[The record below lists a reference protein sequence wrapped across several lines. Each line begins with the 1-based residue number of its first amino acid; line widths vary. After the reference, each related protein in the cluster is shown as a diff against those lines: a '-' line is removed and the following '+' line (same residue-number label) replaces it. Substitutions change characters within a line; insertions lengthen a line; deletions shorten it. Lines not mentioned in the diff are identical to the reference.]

1 MSNTGFAGTAA
12 AFVLGHDNAR
22 AAIALAACQS
32 SVIAL
37 HLLAS
42 ALWPRFGA
50 RSRAGAPHTAFSVI
64 IHRAARS
71 WSGVSGSRSGLSAA
85 ESRFSASLA
94 YAANFLCVQSL
105 SIVSLLLIFSLGTDL
120 SPGVTSDIGHQ
131 RMGRFAVVYA
141 AIALA
146 LPTRNSFLGIVL
158 LNTSFKDAIKW
169 HTWTASAAVLLA
181 LVHSVAYFML
191 WIPINFVEASLSSTQ
206 IRNRFGLAASSLML
220 LAFLA
225 SSYPMRRYAYHT
237 FYSIHI
243 LTAPIIITL
252 VYLHTPSTA
261 LPYLT
266 APLALYIIDKGI
278 RLMKSTRRVKVL
290 NVASLHDA
298 AKTCSTTMLTVCVPP
313 LCQHEGFQPGQFVFV
328 NIPEEHPCT
337 GCRIVLSG
345 RGPFP
350 RALNEI
356 ATSRLLCN
364 PASLSPLIMHMD
376 GPYGQSHAFSYFSRN
391 TAGAYMYISGGIG
404 ITPVLSLLLNAVSNG
419 ASGCCHDRSDA
430 TVTKKETYR
439 RERILVWSVKRLRDI
454 GWALEDL
461 IACTGVGVAVLI
473 HVTNERGADDS
484 FRMDREDE
492 GAHEDAET
500 GLTRG
505 EDEALLSG
513 WIGANAQN
521 QTLSDVALGNVSGVN
536 VVFGSRPD
544 YGQIFRDLKQRR
556 QASASVVGDCG
567 VIVSGPVEL
576 VASVQRHATRESDKT
591 CLFHV
596 FTESFELKVPEKIQ
610 NPASA
615 NNTTKSFMDFEK
627 PPSSTHH
634 PTRARLS
641 VVEARLSVAESQPP
655 ARPIPE
661 STPRSAASTADA
673 APVPGI
679 SAAPRLDP
687 IKLATQQALE
697 SLTNRLYTVS
707 SRLERPHFTFNAMQK
722 PSVGN
727 ITTRHLDPLNDRSSA
742 QAAEPS
748 QQHGLLRAK
757 KPTIIP
763 ASSTKHRHGSRPNSN
778 KPGAAPLVMD
788 IADLQSIIRP
798 RKRSSERAE
807 LERLGMLPPAFS
819 GQMDVNGRPG
829 SALRGAF
836 APVIPPISPA
846 PPSSQEPRPP
856 SSGKTSFKR
865 VRVVEPDVA
874 EMGANAAMDVDMPQ
888 ESKASTPA
896 IATLADKTDKSA
908 VNVGSTASG
917 TTAKFP
923 DVFAFIAHLEK
934 HPKSLEFAYLI
945 PKMDAKNEKSG
956 GASREQAVVNPYNL
970 QFAEYSSLDRSL
982 GYYTMSAEGVTF
994 ICESA
999 GTSKFTPLKQ
1009 WIRERHLFYNLLEI
1023 PFFKRYR
1030 LWKSFVTWKRNVLR
1044 TKIHL
1049 AKRKLEQTLFIADPL
1064 LRDALLGI
1072 RERCLTVMARCRL
1085 VKIDAGKSYALQ
1097 EFVAEQTGWVQSLT
1111 DGVLRD
1117 FEGGVRAA
1125 VAKAGEAA
1133 LNTKGFST
1141 EMPSEGGNSTGV
1153 SLSFMDQAT
1162 RRKECYRLQR
1172 FVKLVDYQIVNT
1184 LRVLATDSVKDLLKA
1199 VYNGCT
1205 DADVA
1210 VKSLDDGDTSSSSMS
1225 DVEIDAAVRN
1235 VQVGGVVVGKEVGTK
1250 ELIGCG
1256 FDGFP
1261 VILTRINRASI
1272 PKVSIL
1278 DPIEDQPDFG
1288 SGSTEMVVSQPAV
1301 APQKKKVDVLGEKKP
1316 AQFVPLFKVE
1326 LGIHL
1331 ETEEKNLFI
1340 DPSLLDH
1347 LTCVDTLLKLYITA
1361 IEKMELIAHTIPF
1374 FDPANLAGG
1383 SYASPQGDEAS
1394 DTGPKAATIV
1404 MEDGYFRELC
1414 GRIRGVLVG
1423 IFGNANHWMKT
1434 LYGVKE
1440 MWLENESFDSVAA
1453 LQNAAGPLAVLFATS
1468 QHSDGDVG
1476 TLLLNKMKEME
1487 QEAME
1492 EALALELPLPETRT
1506 NKESIL
1512 ELSAAFNTLPDGSIV
1527 SPIVLFFAAELEKF
1541 MKQKQ
1546 EMNAIPLNNKV
1557 NTLSID
1563 TAYLKSILVPS
1574 PERCFSDVA
1583 NLLPNLARDKNE
1595 LVLGVVQNW
1604 VILLK
1609 TPSST
1614 VESFVEYLASLHN
1627 IKSSLSLVDKLY
1639 DEVGRLYTLIDNYK
1653 IKIPPTDLAMFQ
1665 TLLPTLRTLKESADM
1680 ASDTKDDNITK
1691 FTQDLE
1697 KAMFD
1702 LQTSAFDVRNKAL
1715 DPAILNPGASA
1726 ETTIALLEETSNK
1739 LQDMIEQKRRF
1750 EQWAEIFK
1758 NGGAPPAPVV
1768 ESGEKTEGGDEDK
1781 KPAPA
1786 AAAAKNTADSGVF
1799 DEVEG
1804 EIKMRMTLWTSLRD
1818 WQQITNLWKT
1828 QPFESLNTEDINA
1841 QIASYTKVAYTLDK
1855 GLPPNDV
1862 VPNLKKRV
1870 ESYKGMYSTIVD
1882 LRNPAL
1888 KPRHWEKVQ
1897 EVLGR
1902 PIIRDESLTLE
1913 KLMDQRVFDFKED
1926 ISNISGQASSEA
1938 ALEEML
1944 SKVVK
1949 LWSDTEFIV
1958 LPYRDSKDV
1967 FILGAIDDIQT
1978 ALEDSQVTISTI
1990 KASRFVGPI
1999 KTEVERWDRQLQLFS
2014 ETLDAWMICQRNWLY
2029 LESIFSAPDIQ
2040 RQLPDEARMFMQV
2053 DRSWKESMRKVSRN
2067 PNAMKSGTIPGLL
2080 ESFVQNNGLL
2090 DQIQKCL
2097 EDYLESKRLLFPR
2110 FYFLSNDELLEILS
2124 QTRNPQAVQ
2133 PHLSKCFDAIKSLG
2147 FSSDAKSID
2156 IISMVSPEG
2165 EKVQFLKTIKARGN
2179 VESWLSSVEEAMVA
2193 VLRRLTKLAL
2203 TDYENKRRTDWVR
2216 EHAGQ
2221 VVVTANQ
2228 VIWCRDIIEAIKGAD
2243 PDKDLAAFKQKS
2255 INGLAGLATLVR
2267 GDLTKIQRAIL
2278 GALITIDVHNRDIV
2292 QGLIN
2297 AKVSSVNDFEW
2308 AKQLRYYWDMDADTC
2323 QVKMSSSVFNYGY
2336 EYLGCSPRL
2345 VITPLTDRCYLTL
2358 TGALQLNLGGSPV
2371 GPAGTG
2377 KTETV
2382 KDLAKAIARQCVV
2395 FNCSDG
2401 MDYKM
2406 MGKMFAGLAQSGA
2419 WICFDE
2425 FNRIDIEV
2433 LSVIAQQLLTIKS
2446 AKDSKCSR
2454 FIFEGRDIRLI
2465 DTCAAFITMN
2475 PGYAGR
2481 TELPDNLK
2489 ALFRPIAMMIPDY
2502 GLIAEIMLFSEGFE
2516 GAKALAGKV
2525 FNLYKLCSEQ
2535 LSQQDH
2541 YDFGMRAVKSVLIM
2555 AGAMKRSHP
2564 DLPEE
2569 HVLIRSLR
2577 DSNLPK
2583 FLVEDIGLFRGILQ
2597 DLFPGIT
2604 VKEDDFEILNK
2615 MIKEVMVEK
2624 NLEIVDAFVT
2634 RVCQLFE
2641 TNRIRHGVMLVGPTG
2656 GAKTTCYQILQ
2667 EASTRLK
2674 EKYPNSPDFQK
2685 VKTWVLNPKCVAMT
2699 ELYGEFNLA
2708 TMEWKD
2714 GLIGITFRA
2723 QVADDSPDE
2732 KWTVCDG
2739 PVDALWIENMNTV
2752 LDDNKLLTLINGE
2765 RIKMNPTMHMLFE
2778 VADLAVASPATVSR
2792 CGMVYMD
2799 PASIGW
2805 WPYVKSWLRKL
2816 PEKFSDELKA
2826 HIQLLFGAYVDDGLS
2841 FIRRS
2846 CKEYI
2851 KSVNFNLVVSLCNI
2865 ISCFVENPEVNFTL
2879 AIADLKVLFSHIFV
2893 FSFVWSVGGNLA
2905 DGNQDLFDTFL
2916 RDTLEA
2922 KPIADVAMPSMSIFS
2937 YYVHIKKRNFG
2948 QWDELVPSFVYNPE
2962 IPYFRMIV
2970 PTQDTVKYSYL
2981 LEALLTNGYK
2991 TLFGGGTGVGKS
3003 VIVQDLLNRI
3013 SKKNGFL
3020 PVTLN
3025 FSAQTNSVQTQQAME
3040 AKLEKKRKGIMGAPS
3055 GSKKIVLFVDDL
3067 NMPKLDTYGSQPPI
3081 ELIRQY
3087 IDFGGFYDRETMT
3100 WKDVQDI
3107 EIVTCC
3113 APPGGGRNNVT
3124 PRLLRHFNML
3134 NIPTPNE
3141 HSLTTIFKSIVD
3153 GFLKPFSQDVKACS
3167 EAIVVSSIDIYRCMC
3182 NELLPTPAKSHY
3194 TFNLRDLSKVV
3205 QGILQVRP
3213 ATCQAKLDIVKTF
3226 CHEASRVFHDRL
3238 IDDSDRAY
3246 YNNLLSGLVDKNFS
3260 VSLPKEAMSEKPI
3273 MFGDFS
3279 KKGVP
3284 AEERQ
3289 YVEFQDMNTLNT
3301 LLEEYLEEYN
3311 VTMNKEL
3318 RLIFF
3323 LDAKQHITRI
3333 SRIIRQPRGNALL
3346 VGVGG
3351 CGKQSLTRLACH
3363 ISDYFCFQV
3372 ELTRTYGEVEW
3383 HEDLK
3388 KLYIAAG
3395 VEGKNSVFLLSD
3407 TQVKTESF
3415 LEDVNNILNSGEVP
3429 NLFPSDEREKILADL
3444 RPAAREKGLPEDR
3457 DSMYQFFISRVRD
3470 NLHIVFA
3477 TSPVGDTFRNRCRM
3491 FPSLV
3496 NCCTIDWFDEW
3507 PREALLSVSR
3517 RFLEFVDLGSDE
3529 TKANIAQLCVEVH
3542 SSVGATA
3549 KKFYAELRRRYYT
3562 TPTSY
3567 LELIN
3572 LYVSMLQEK
3581 RKEMG
3586 ASRDRLNS
3594 GLNKLA
3600 ETNELVANMQVE
3612 LNSLG
3617 PVLKQSAIDV
3627 ENLMVKIAKDQEV
3640 ADSVQKVV
3648 ADEEAVVRAK
3658 ANETESFA
3666 REAQKDLDEALP
3678 ALDAAYKAL
3687 DALDKKDI
3695 AELKVFAKPPD
3706 VVLMVMEAICILFKM
3721 KPDWDNSKKLLGDPQ
3736 FMKKMADYDKDN
3748 IPEAIQKKIK
3758 KYMENP
3764 NFTPETI
3771 ERVSKACKS
3780 IGMWVIAMDIYS
3792 RVFKEV
3798 APKRKKLDEAQET
3811 LQVTMAALAQKA
3823 AALKE
3828 VEDQLNKLKETY
3840 ENSIKSK
3847 KVLADKMEE
3856 TTQRLARAS
3865 KLTLALAD
3873 EQIRW
3878 TESVASM
3885 NFLIEQLVGNIFLC
3899 AASVAYYGAFTT
3911 NYRQELVRE
3920 WMHRCQEFGVPV
3932 TENFS
3937 LMEHLVDPAVVRDWN
3952 IQGLP
3957 ADTLSTENGI
3967 LVTRGRR
3974 WPLMIDPQGQAN
3986 RWIRNMEG
3994 NHLKVV
4000 KLSEPKFLRA
4010 LENAVRTGQ
4019 SVLMED
4025 VGEQLDPAIEP
4036 LLLKQTVRQGGRLL
4050 MKLGDSLIEY
4060 DRNFKLYI
4068 TTKLSNPHYLPEVC
4082 IKVTIIN
4089 FTVTN
4094 VGLEGQLLADVVK
4107 LERPELEEQ
4116 RNSLIVNIA
4125 NDKKQLKDIEEK
4137 ILRLLFNS
4145 QGNILDDEELINTLN
4160 QSKVTSAAIKE
4171 RVHQAEVTEVEINQA
4186 REKYRPVA
4194 IRGSVLYF
4202 VIATLAEMDPM
4213 YQFSLKYFKTLF
4225 NQCIVESPKAEDL
4238 NARINILCDEA
4249 TANIFANVSRGL
4261 FEAHKLIY
4269 AFMICCS
4276 ILKQRGDVTEGEMNF
4291 FLRGS
4296 SRMSDNDPPKP
4307 QERWFTSYMWQN
4319 CCDVAANIPQF
4330 GYIIEHIQMYVSEWD
4345 ELINSESPFDASI
4358 PGASELDLSDF
4369 HKLILVKALREE
4381 KLVASCIS
4389 FVQKNM
4395 GQQYVDIPP
4404 LDLSKAFKDT
4414 SHLVPMIFILSTGS
4428 DPISALMKFAAT
4440 KDMASTEKL
4449 HMISLGQGQGPIAE
4463 ELIRRATGRGDWVFL
4478 QNCHLAASWM
4488 GKLETIIKDF
4498 ATPDTPINP
4507 TFRLFLSSM
4516 PSKVFP
4522 SSVLQDGVK
4531 VTNEPPKGLR
4541 ANIAR
4546 SFADVSR
4553 DLFDDAPPQGFKFKK
4568 LLFGVCFFNAIIHER
4583 KKFGALGWNILYDW
4597 SNSDLEVSIIMLK
4610 NTLQESKQIPWDALM
4625 YLTGEITFGGR
4636 VTDDWDRRT
4645 LNSILGKFYTPN
4657 ILEDSYVFSPSGIY
4671 YAPRDTDLAGFRS
4684 YIDSL
4689 PLAEEP
4695 SIFGMHENANISY
4708 QMQEAKRLIKTILEV
4723 QPRLVSGG
4731 AGKSPE
4737 EIVSELAASILD
4749 GLPGLLFTEP
4759 IPGNMATI
4767 GKTDL
4772 LAQKDVLDS
4781 LFKKDASGRM
4791 LNSLST
4797 VLCQESA
4804 RFNKLLT
4811 VLKISLENLSKA
4823 VKGLVVMSAELEKVF
4838 QSLLNNEVPDV
4849 WAKAAYPSLKPLAS
4863 WVKDLKLRVDFLN
4876 EWLDHGQPSSFWLP
4890 GMFFPQGFLTGIL
4903 QNHARKYNIP
4913 IDSLLFAYKVTNY
4926 ETGDETIDHDVSVTG
4941 IAPRPTT
4948 QEMER
4953 CKSTPQEEDAD
4964 FRHYPD
4970 ADGVLIR
4977 GLYIE
4982 GARWDRQKSSLQ
4994 DSYPM
4999 EMFSIMPLVSPC
5011 GNFINNGPV
5020 DKLCDRY

>member
-1 MSNTGFAGTAA
+1 MCSFCFRVIITFPSNIC
-12 AFVLGHDNAR
+12 DY
-22 AAIALAACQS
+22 
-32 SVIAL
+32 
-37 HLLAS
+37 
-42 ALWPRFGA
+42 
-50 RSRAGAPHTAFSVI
+50 RAGVVQ
-64 IHRAARS
+64 
-71 WSGVSGSRSGLSAA
+71 WSG
-85 ESRFSASLA
+85 
-94 YAANFLCVQSL
+94 
-105 SIVSLLLIFSLGTDL
+105 IVSHCKSGNPSMDL
-120 SPGVTSDIGHQ
+120 D
-131 RMGRFAVVYA
+131 R
-141 AIALA
+141 
-146 LPTRNSFLGIVL
+146 
-158 LNTSFKDAIKW
+158 
-169 HTWTASAAVLLA
+169 HTNAASAA
-181 LVHSVAYFML
+181 
-191 WIPINFVEASLSSTQ
+191 
-206 IRNRFGLAASSLML
+206 
-220 LAFLA
+220 
-225 SSYPMRRYAYHT
+225 
-237 FYSIHI
+237 
-243 LTAPIIITL
+243 
-252 VYLHTPSTA
+252 
-261 LPYLT
+261 
-266 APLALYIIDKGI
+266 
-278 RLMKSTRRVKVL
+278 
-290 NVASLHDA
+290 
-298 AKTCSTTMLTVCVPP
+298 
-313 LCQHEGFQPGQFVFV
+313 
-328 NIPEEHPCT
+328 
-337 GCRIVLSG
+337 
-345 RGPFP
+345 
-350 RALNEI
+350 
-356 ATSRLLCN
+356 
-364 PASLSPLIMHMD
+364 
-376 GPYGQSHAFSYFSRN
+376 
-391 TAGAYMYISGGIG
+391 
-404 ITPVLSLLLNAVSNG
+404 
-419 ASGCCHDRSDA
+419 
-430 TVTKKETYR
+430 
-439 RERILVWSVKRLRDI
+439 
-454 GWALEDL
+454 
-461 IACTGVGVAVLI
+461 
-473 HVTNERGADDS
+473 
-484 FRMDREDE
+484 
-492 GAHEDAET
+492 
-500 GLTRG
+500 
-505 EDEALLSG
+505 
-513 WIGANAQN
+513 ANA
-521 QTLSDVALGNVSGVN
+521 
-536 VVFGSRPD
+536 
-544 YGQIFRDLKQRR
+544 KQKTDDFKI
-556 QASASVVGDCG
+556 AS
-567 VIVSGPVEL
+567 
-576 VASVQRHATRESDKT
+576 
-591 CLFHV
+591 
-596 FTESFELKVPEKIQ
+596 
-610 NPASA
+610 
-615 NNTTKSFMDFEK
+615 
-627 PPSSTHH
+627 
-634 PTRARLS
+634 
-641 VVEARLSVAESQPP
+641 
-655 ARPIPE
+655 
-661 STPRSAASTADA
+661 
-673 APVPGI
+673 
-679 SAAPRLDP
+679 
-687 IKLATQQALE
+687 QQAVE
-697 SLTNRLYTVS
+697 SLTARLYTVS
-707 SRLERPHFTFNAMQK
+707 SRLERPHFKVNLSSHK
-722 PSVGN
+722 
-727 ITTRHLDPLNDRSSA
+727 LDPLTQVSNNKIPA
-742 QAAEPS
+742 QAAEPNHTKPS
-748 QQHGLLRAK
+748 TLKAK
-757 KPTIIP
+757 KPTVIP
-763 ASSTKHRHGSRPNSN
+763 SSSTKHRHGSSA
-778 KPGAAPLVMD
+778 AAPASAKEAQGSMD
-788 IADLQSIIRP
+788 LQDLQSIIRP
-798 RKRSSERAE
+798 RKRSNERAE
-807 LERLGMLPPAFS
+807 LERLRMLPPSMEGHVVFP
-819 GQMDVNGRPG
+819 DRPV
-829 SALRGAF
+829 SRGAF
-836 APVIPPISPA
+836 LGTVSVIPPIV
-846 PPSSQEPRPP
+846 PSSP
-856 SSGKTSFKR
+856 STPVPDASTESPFKR
-865 VRVVEPDVA
+865 VRVVEQERD
-874 EMGANAAMDVDMPQ
+874 ENERSGDANGVSPQ
-888 ESKASTPA
+888 ESNLVTTPA
-896 IATLADKTDKSA
+896 PQMPALPLGKRQS
-908 VNVGSTASG
+908 
-917 TTAKFP
+917 KFT
-923 DVFAFIAHLEK
+923 DVFAYIAHLEK
-934 HPKSLEFAYLI
+934 HPKSQEFTYLI
-945 PKMDAKNEKSG
+945 PKVEG
-956 GASREQAVVNPYNL
+956 GKGKEQTVFNPYNL
-970 QFAEYSSLDRSL
+970 TFTDYSSLDRSQ

-994 ICESA
+994 ISEAA
-999 GTSKFTPLKQ
+999 GISKFTPLKQ
-1009 WIRERHLFYNLLEI
+1009 WIRERHLFYNLLKI
-1023 PFFKRYR
+1023 PFFSRYR
-1030 LWKSFVTWKRNVLR
+1030 LWKSFVVWKRNVLR
-1044 TKIHL
+1044 AKITV
-1049 AKRKLEQTLFIADPL
+1049 ASKRLNKNMFLVDPL
-1064 LRDALLGI
+1064 LRGPLLAV
-1072 RERCLTVMARCRL
+1072 RERCINIVTRFRL
-1085 VKIDAGKSYALQ
+1085 VKIDAGKSYALE
-1097 EFVAEQTGWVQSLT
+1097 EFVSDQTGWVRNVT
-1111 DGVLRD
+1111 EGALREL
-1117 FEGGVRAA
+1117 EGTIRSIVS
-1125 VAKAGEAA
+1125 KAGEAA
-1133 LNTKGFST
+1133 LREKGFTT
-1141 EMPSEGGNSTGV
+1141 ELAEEVPDGV
-1153 SLSFMDQAT
+1153 ETQRLSFMDQAT
-1162 RRKECYRLQR
+1162 RRNECLRLQR
-1172 FVKLVDYQIVNT
+1172 FVKLVDYHIVNT
-1184 LRVLATDSVKDLLKA
+1184 LRTLATDTVKDLLKS
-1199 VYNGCT
+1199 VYNGCS
-1205 DADVA
+1205 D
-1210 VKSLDDGDTSSSSMS
+1210 S
-1225 DVEIDAAVRN
+1225 DVVVRDIDQDGENLDSMMDIDSDTNISHA
-1235 VQVGGVVVGKEVGTK
+1235 QVGGVVVGREVGTK
-1250 ELIGCG
+1250 ELIDCG

-1261 VILTRINRASI
+1261 IILSRIHRACI
-1272 PKVSIL
+1272 PKVNIV
-1278 DPIEDQPDFG
+1278 DPVEDLGEESVGGDVEPG
-1288 SGSTEMVVSQPAV
+1288 
-1301 APQKKKVDVLGEKKP
+1301 PQKVVEVSVKKKGGKDAMLEQKP
-1316 AQFVPLFKVE
+1316 VQFVPLFKVE

-1331 ETEEKNLFI
+1331 ETSPKSLFI
-1340 DPSLLDH
+1340 NPSVMDH
-1347 LTCVDTLLKLYITA
+1347 LTCIDTLLKLYITA
-1361 IEKMELIAHTIPF
+1361 IEKVELISNTIPF
-1374 FDPANLAGG
+1374 FDPANLTGG
-1383 SYASPQGDEAS
+1383 SYANTQATEVS
-1394 DTGPKAATIV
+1394 DTGPKAAAIV
-1404 MEDGYFRELC
+1404 MEDGYFREIC

-1423 IFGNANHWMKT
+1423 IFGNATNWMRT
-1434 LYGVKE
+1434 LDGVKD
-1440 MWLENESFDSVAA
+1440 MWVENQNFDSVSS
-1453 LQNAAGPLAVLFATS
+1453 LESSAGPLAVLFAIT
-1468 QHSDGDVG
+1468 QHGEGEVPM
-1476 TLLLNKMKEME
+1476 LLMNKMKELE
-1487 QEAME
+1487 Q
-1492 EALALELPLPETRT
+1492 LAIAQAITNEQPPPEIRT
-1506 NKESIL
+1506 DKESVL
-1512 ELSAAFNTLPDGSIV
+1512 ELSATFETLEDGSV
-1527 SPIVLFFAAELEKF
+1527 DSPIVNFFRVELEKYT
-1541 MKQKQ
+1541 KQKL
-1546 EMNAIPLNNKV
+1546 EMNAIPINNKV
-1557 NTLSID
+1557 NNLSID
-1563 TAYLKSILVPS
+1563 TTHLKSILVPS

-1583 NLLPNLARDKNE
+1583 KLLPNLARDKNE
-1595 LVLGVVQNW
+1595 LLLGVVQSW
-1604 VILLK
+1604 VVLLK
-1609 TPSST
+1609 TTSST
-1614 VESFVEYLASLHN
+1614 VDQFVDYLASLHN
-1627 IKSSLSLVDKLY
+1627 IKLSLGLVDKLY
-1639 DEVGRLYTLIDNYK
+1639 DEVCRLYTLIDNYK
-1653 IKIPPTDLAMFQ
+1653 IKIQPTDLAMFQ
-1665 TLLPTLRTLKESADM
+1665 TLLPTLRTLKEAADM

-1702 LQTSAFDVRNKAL
+1702 LQTGAFDVRNKAL
-1715 DPAILNPGASA
+1715 DPNILNPNTSA
-1726 ETTIALLEETSNK
+1726 EATIALLNETSKK
-1739 LQDMIEQKRRF
+1739 LQDMISLKSKY

-1758 NGGAPPAPVV
+1758 NGGVPPSAAVPGTEKEGEGEQKAAAPVK
-1768 ESGEKTEGGDEDK
+1768 G
-1781 KPAPA
+1781 A
-1786 AAAAKNTADSGVF
+1786 ADSSVF
-1799 DEVEG
+1799 EEVEA
-1804 EIKMRMTLWTSLRD
+1804 EIKMRMQLWTSLRD
-1818 WQQITNLWKT
+1818 WEALTMNWKT
-1828 QPFESLNTEDINA
+1828 QPFESLNTEEINA
-1841 QIASYTKVAYTLDK
+1841 QIAAYTKVVYSLDK

-1862 VPNLKKRV
+1862 VPKLKKMV
-1870 ESYKGMYSTIVD
+1870 DGYKAMYNTIVD
-1882 LRNPAL
+1882 LRNPAM
-1888 KPRHWEKVQ
+1888 KARHWDKVQ
-1897 EVLGR
+1897 EILGH
-1902 PIIRDESLTLE
+1902 PIIRDENLTLE
-1913 KLMDQRVFDFKED
+1913 RLMEQRVFEFKED
-1926 ISNISGQASSEA
+1926 ISNISGQASSES

-1944 SKVVK
+1944 SKIVK

-1978 ALEDSQVTISTI
+1978 ALEDSQVTIATI

-1999 KTEVERWDRQLQLFS
+1999 KSEVERWDRQLQLFS

-2040 RQLPDEARMFMQV
+2040 RQLPDEARMFTQV
-2053 DRSWKESMRKVSRN
+2053 DRTWKESMRRVARN

-2080 ESFVQNNGLL
+2080 EAFVQNNGLL

-2147 FSSDAKSID
+2147 FSSDSKSID
-2156 IISMVSPEG
+2156 IISMISPEG
-2165 EKVQFLKTIKARGN
+2165 EKVPFLKTIKARGN
-2179 VESWLSSVEEAMVA
+2179 VESWLSSVEEGMVS
-2193 VLRRLTKLAL
+2193 VLRRLTKIAL
-2203 TDYENKRRTDWVR
+2203 TDYDNKKRTDWVR

-2228 VIWCRDIIEAIKGAD
+2228 VIWCRDVSEAIKNAD
-2243 PDKDLAAFKQKS
+2243 PNKELQAFKTKS
-2255 INGLAGLATLVR
+2255 ITGLAGLATLVR

-2278 GALITIDVHNRDIV
+2278 GALITIDVHNRDII
-2292 QGLIN
+2292 QGLVD
-2297 AKVSSVNDFEW
+2297 AKVAGLNDFEW

-2358 TGALQLNLGGSPV
+2358 TGAMQLNLGGSPV

-2382 KDLAKAIARQCVV
+2382 KDLAKAMARQCVV

-2446 AKDSKCSR
+2446 AKDSKSTR

-2502 GLIAEIMLFSEGFE
+2502 RLIAEIMLFSEGFE
-2516 GAKALAGKV
+2516 SAKALAGKV
-2525 FNLYKLCSEQ
+2525 ANLYKLCSEQ

-2555 AGAMKRSHP
+2555 AGALKRSNP
-2564 DLPEE
+2564 DLTEE
-2569 HVLIRSLR
+2569 VVLIRSLR

-2583 FLVEDIGLFRGILQ
+2583 FLVEDIGLFKGILQ

-2604 VKEDDFEILNK
+2604 VKEEDFALLNH
-2615 MIKEVMVEK
+2615 MIKEVMRDR

-2667 EASTRLK
+2667 EACTRLK

-2714 GLIGITFRA
+2714 GLIGIIFRE
-2723 QVADDSPDE
+2723 QVADDAPDD

-2778 VADLAVASPATVSR
+2778 VQDLAVASPATVSR

-2805 WPYVKSWLRKL
+2805 WPFVKSWLRKL
-2816 PEKFSDELKA
+2816 PERVSDELKQ
-2826 HIQLLFGAYVDDGLS
+2826 HLHQLFDGYVDSGLS

-2851 KSVNFNLVVSLCNI
+2851 RSVNFNLVVSLCKL
-2865 ISCFVENPEVNFTL
+2865 ISCFVENPEVNFTQQSSD
-2879 AIADLKVLFSHIFV
+2879 IKVLFSHIFV
-2893 FSFVWSVGGNLA
+2893 FCYVWSIGGNLA
-2905 DGNQDLFDTFL
+2905 DGNQDLFDTFI

-2922 KPIADVAMPSMSIFS
+2922 KPIADVSLPSMSIFN
-2937 YYVHIKKRNFG
+2937 YYVQIKRRTFG
-2948 QWDELVPSFVYNPE
+2948 QWDELVPSFSYNSE
-2962 IPYFRMIV
+2962 TPYFKMIV
-2970 PTQDTVKYSYL
+2970 PTQDTVKYAYL
-2981 LEALLTNGYK
+2981 LEALLTNGHR

-3013 SKKNGFL
+3013 SKKNSFL

-3025 FSAQTNSVQTQQAME
+3025 FSAQTNSIQTQQAME
-3040 AKLEKKRKGIMGAPS
+3040 AKLEKKRKGIMGAPT
-3055 GSKKIVLFVDDL
+3055 GCRKIVLFVDDL

-3087 IDFGGFYDRETMT
+3087 IDFSGFYDRETMT

-3107 EIVTCC
+3107 EIVACS

-3134 NIPTPNE
+3134 NIPTPSE
-3141 HSLTTIFKSIVD
+3141 QSLLTIFKSIMD
-3153 GFLKPFSQDVKACS
+3153 GFLKPFSGDVKQCS
-3167 EAIVVSSIDIYRCMC
+3167 DAIVMSSIEIYRSMC
-3182 NELLPTPAKSHY
+3182 TELLPTPAKSHY
-3194 TFNLRDLSKVV
+3194 TFNLRDLSKVI

-3213 ATCQAKLDIVKTF
+3213 VNIQTKLDIVKTF

-3238 IDDSDRAY
+3238 IDENDRTY
-3246 YNNLLSGLVDKNFS
+3246 YNGLLTDLVEKNFS

-3284 AEERQ
+3284 PEERQ
-3289 YVEFQDMNTLNT
+3289 YIEFQDMNILNT

-3363 ISDYFCFQV
+3363 ISDFFCFQV

-3444 RPAAREKGLPEDR
+3444 RSMAREKGLPEDR

-3507 PREALLSVSR
+3507 PREALLSVSK

-3529 TKANIAQLCVEVH
+3529 IKANIALLCVEVH
-3542 SSVGATA
+3542 SSVGVMA
-3549 KKFYAELRRRYYT
+3549 KRFYAELRRKYYT

-3581 RKEMG
+3581 RKELG
-3586 ASRDRLNS
+3586 ASRDRLTS
-3594 GLNKLA
+3594 GLNKLS

-3612 LNSLG
+3612 LSSLG

-3627 ENLMVKIAKDQEV
+3627 ENLMIKIAKDQEV
-3640 ADSVQKVV
+3640 ADNVRKVV
-3648 ADEEAVVRAK
+3648 SDEEAIVRAK

-3666 REAQKDLDEALP
+3666 KEAQKDLDEALP

-3721 KPDWDNSKKLLGDPQ
+3721 KPDWDNSKKLLADPQ

-3748 IPEAIQKKIK
+3748 IPEAIQKKVK
-3758 KYMENP
+3758 KYIENP
-3764 NFTPETI
+3764 NFTPEVI

-3780 IGMWVIAMDIYS
+3780 IGMWVIAMDIYA
-3792 RVFKEV
+3792 RVFKDV
-3798 APKRKKLDEAQET
+3798 APKRKKLEEAQET

-3828 VEDQLNKLKETY
+3828 VEDQLDKLKETY

-3885 NFLIEQLVGNIFLC
+3885 NFLIGQLVGNIFIC
-3899 AASVAYYGAFTT
+3899 AASVAYYGAFTSV
-3911 NYRQELVRE
+3911 YRQDLVLI
-3920 WMHRCQEFGVPV
+3920 WMRKCQEFQVPV
-3932 TENFS
+3932 TENFN
-3937 LMEHLVDPAVVRDWN
+3937 LTEHLVDPAVVRDWN

-3957 ADTLSTENGI
+3957 ADQLSTENGI

-4019 SVLMED
+4019 PVLMED

-4171 RVHQAEVTEVEINQA
+4171 RVHQAEQTEVQINQA

-4213 YQFSLKYFKTLF
+4213 YQYSLKYFKTLF
-4225 NQCIVESPKAEDL
+4225 NQCIAESPKADDL
-4238 NARINILCDEA
+4238 AARIQILCEEC

-4261 FEAHKLIY
+4261 FETHKLIY

-4276 ILKQRGDVTEGEMNF
+4276 IMKQRGDIIESEMNF

-4296 SRMSDNDPPKP
+4296 SRMSDKDPPKP

-4345 ELINSESPFDASI
+4345 DIINSENPFDEAI
-4358 PGASELDLSDF
+4358 PGTHETPFSDF

-4381 KLVASCIS
+4381 KLVSACIS

-4404 LDLSKAFKDT
+4404 LDLAKAFKDT
-4414 SHLVPMIFILSTGS
+4414 SHLIPMIFILSTGS
-4428 DPISALMKFAAT
+4428 DPISALLKFAGT
-4440 KDMASTEKL
+4440 RDMASSDKL

-4463 ELIRRATGRGDWVFL
+4463 ELIRRASSKGDWVFL

-4488 GKLETIIKDF
+4488 NKLENIIKDF
-4498 ATPDTPINP
+4498 ATPETPINHN
-4507 TFRLFLSSM
+4507 FRLFLSSM

-4546 SFADVSR
+4546 SFADISR
-4553 DLFDDAPPQGFKFKK
+4553 DLFDDAPPQGVKFKK

-4597 SNSDLEVSIIMLK
+4597 SNSDLEVSMIILK
-4610 NTLQESKQIPWDALM
+4610 NTLQDSKQIPWDALM

-4645 LNSILGKFYTPN
+4645 LNSILSKFYN
-4657 ILEDSYVFSPSGIY
+4657 SKILDDAYVFSPSGVY
-4671 YAPRDTDLAGFRS
+4671 YAPRDLDLNGFRS

-4689 PLAEEP
+4689 PLTEEP

-4737 EIVSELAASILD
+4737 EIVSEIASSILE

-4759 IPGNMATI
+4759 MSSNIPIPGKPDM
-4767 GKTDL
+4767 
-4772 LAQKDVLDS
+4772 LAQKEVFDN
-4781 LFKKDASGRM
+4781 LFKKDAGGRM

-4797 VLCQESA
+4797 VLCQEAA

-4811 VLKISLENLSKA
+4811 LLKITLDNLIKA

-4838 QSLLNNEVPDV
+4838 QSLLNNEVPEV
-4849 WAKAAYPSLKPLAS
+4849 WSKAAYPSLKPLAS
-4863 WVKDLKLRVDFLN
+4863 WVKDVKLRVDFLN

-4890 GMFFPQGFLTGIL
+4890 GLFFPQGFLTGIL

-4913 IDSLLFAYKVTNY
+4913 IDSLIFAYKVTSY
-4926 ETGDETIDHDVSVTG
+4926 ETGDEAIEHDVSVTG
-4941 IAPRPTT
+4941 VEADPTLDRKVT
-4948 QEMER
+4948 
-4953 CKSTPQEEDAD
+4953 SPQEEDAD
-4964 FRHYPD
+4964 FREYAD
-4970 ADGVLIR
+4970 KDGVLIR

-4994 DSYPM
+4994 DSFPM
-4999 EMFSIMPLVSPC
+4999 EMFSIMPLVRFVPTQIPQKSTTLFVCPLYKTSARA
-5011 GNFINNGPV
+5011 GTLSTTGQSTNYVIAVNLKTLVPSDIWVAKGV
-5020 DKLCDRY
+5020 ALLCQLNT